1 METTTAEVPQSDY
14 GQNQTALTPK
24 QELENN
30 LKSAAAEALP
40 AVGQFLDNIFDLF
53 ATIAQPFGLAYKRY
67 QRSMGKDI
75 EPLIAA
81 VERDIQDLPQRI
93 GEKFKADH
101 DEALTRL
108 KDRLRAAELEQ
119 ASILIASPERPLGDL
134 EKYGDFATFPAPVRE
149 IPARRAGT
157 PPADPLSEKRPR
169 RNSKAYELHRQI
181 VSSTGWEHSNV
192 TIPEESYLDYI
203 IRVSVVLALTGLE
216 YLIGFSIWEPESSP
230 VLAMGLNL
238 ATVLGLTSLTGVA
251 ATYLK
256 RYTAH
261 RDAVKTFASRYPNGH
276 PESFS
281 VGSFP
286 SSAKIIAF
294 GAFGTLIFFSL
305 LLLATRLWLVS
316 TGKSGFAGS
325 AGSVALLFALLVYGF
340 LEFSRAQPYSDEQ
353 YRDLELAL
361 DREKQEWEQGQK
373 IQPLSVAPPPGDGA
387 VERAGVIWK
396 QAATID
402 GDNRN
407 TGVRSEDPFA
417 GYHREYDQILVEAE
431 EQYHEAVRRKAI
443 LIDLLI
449 ECQDTWDLTQA
460 AYLKSCLQVT
470 LQVAKEFDRFGD
482 KLGLG
487 SSEAD
492 DRIVRQLSQGVQL
505 KYHDENVLQKIQ
517 RHIFAFELPDLR
529 IRDFTKVVQAV
540 KGTLTV
546 PWISGTTMRLDGR
559 VVESDSV
566 KSRRPA
572 SANREDED
580 DSGMT
585 HAQTI

>member
-1 METTTAEVPQSDY
+1 MEATTAEVPQSDF
-14 GQNQTALTPK
+14 GQNQTALIPK

-30 LKSAAAEALP
+30 LKSAAAEAFA
-40 AVGQFLDNIFDLF
+40 AVGHFLDNIFDLF
-53 ATIAQPFGLAYKRY
+53 ATIAQPFALAYKRY

-75 EPLIAA
+75 EPLLAA

-108 KDRLRAAELEQ
+108 KDRFRAAELEQ
-119 ASILIASPERPLGDL
+119 ASNLVASSERPSGAP
-134 EKYGDFATFPAPVRE
+134 EKYRDFAIIPASVPE
-149 IPARRAGT
+149 IPAGRAVT
-157 PPADPLSEKRPR
+157 PPADPLSGKRPP

-181 VSSTGWEHSNV
+181 VSSTGWEYSNV
-192 TIPEESYLDYI
+192 TIPEESYLDYT
-203 IRVSVVLALTGLE
+203 IRVSVVVALTGLE

-261 RDAVKTFASRYPNGH
+261 RDAIKTFASHYPNGH
-276 PESFS
+276 PQRFS
-281 VGSFP
+281 VEPFP

-305 LLLATRLWLVS
+305 LLLATRLWLVT
-316 TGKSGFAGS
+316 TGKSAFAGI

-340 LEFSRAQPYSDEQ
+340 LEFSRAQPYSHEQ
-353 YRDLELAL
+353 YRDLELAF
-361 DREKQEWEQGQK
+361 DREKQEWEQGPK
-373 IQPLSVAPPPGDGA
+373 IEPLSVSPPPSDA
-387 VERAGVIWK
+387 AIERAVVIGN
-396 QAATID
+396 QAAAID
-402 GDNRN
+402 GENRN
-407 TGVRSEDPFA
+407 SGVLSEDPFA
-417 GYHREYDQILVEAE
+417 TYNREYDQILE
-431 EQYHEAVRRKAI
+431 ESEGQYHQAVKRKAI

-460 AYLKSCLQVT
+460 AYLKACLQVT
-470 LQVAKEFDRFGD
+470 LQVAKEFDKFGD

-492 DRIVRQLSQGVQL
+492 DRILRQLSRGVQL
-505 KYHDENVLQKIQ
+505 KYHDDNVLQKLQ
-517 RHIFAFELPDLR
+517 RHIFAVELPDLR

-546 PWISGTTMRLDGR
+546 PWINGATMRRDGR
-559 VVESDSV
+559 VLEDSAT
-566 KSRRPA
+566 SRRAA

-580 DSGMT
+580 DSRMT